1 MSGYALGVSFVF
13 GIGAMLSGASMVFEI
28 EDLRRPSALRSLG
41 VGSLLLLVGTAILIA
56 ISFVP
61 VTIR

>member
-1 MSGYALGVSFVF
+1 MSGYALGASFVA
-13 GIGAMLSGASMVFEI
+13 GIGAMLSGASMVLEI

-41 VGSLLLLVGTAILIA
+41 IGSLLLLVGTAILIA